1 MICVGLVEEWLNAIT
16 RCLGEAPKED
26 PKEKLPGPRTI
37 LDYWRIRMTR
47 LTSITEQL
55 KLKECKN
62 VLGVLALVAKNERT
76 EETVRQGVFPLHQ
89 VLRACVCVRGYV
101 LCNLQ
106 DISCMVAC
114 VCCVARCVC
123 AAAPLEAD

>member
-1 MICVGLVEEWLNAIT
+1 MFSRHSVVLYVGLVEEWLNAIT

-76 EETVRQGVFPLHQ
+76 EETVRQGVFPLH
-89 VLRACVCVRGYV
+89 LRAYVCVR
-101 LCNLQ
+101 
-106 DISCMVAC
+106 AW
-114 VCCVARCVC
+114 VC
-123 AAAPLEAD
+123 LM